1 MYKIAYNMD
10 DLLTVKQ
17 VAIIL
22 KIHPLT
28 VRRYINEGKL
38 KAVKIGGNV
47 RVSQQE
53 LKSFSESY
61 IPHSRPVKTT
71 VVSSTASTFS
81 PNDPLFR
88 LKSRGLSL
96 DKV

>member
-1 MYKIAYNMD
+1 VD

-22 KIHPLT
+22 KIHHLT

-47 RVSQQE
+47 RVSQEE
-53 LKSFSESY
+53 LKSFSETY
-61 IPHSRPVKTT
+61 IPHSRPVKTS
-71 VVSSTASTFS
+71 VSTTPTNTFS

>member
-1 MYKIAYNMD
+1 MD

-22 KIHPLT
+22 KIHHLT
-28 VRRYINEGKL
+28 VRRYINEGKI
-38 KAVKIGGNV
+38 KAVKLGGNV
-47 RVSQQE
+47 RISQEE
-53 LKSFSESY
+53 LKSFSETY
-61 IPHSRPVKTT
+61 IPHSRPVKNQ
-71 VVSSTASTFS
+71 VSSASTNTFS

>member
-1 MYKIAYNMD
+1 M
-10 DLLTVKQ
+10 TVKQ

-22 KIHPLT
+22 KIHHLT

-38 KAVKIGGNV
+38 KAVKIGGNI

-53 LKSFSESY
+53 LKAFSESY
-61 IPHSRPVKTT
+61 IPHSRPVKTN
-71 VVSSTASTFS
+71 VSSPTTNTFS

-96 DKV
+96 EKV